1 MGYHALHDSHATQYR
16 DAGSLTYSIYLSI
29 YQAGVA
35 GLRAGGLAAASSADA
50 DVRAD
55 LFDLLDLL
63 VEHRVLVRF

>member
-1 MGYHALHDSHATQYR
+1 
-16 DAGSLTYSIYLSI
+16 
-29 YQAGVA
+29 VA

-63 VEHRVLVRF
+63 VEHRVLVRL